1 MIQNSLL
8 DNGNGCEG
16 IRLNDASLNVLST
29 LIAKV
34 WSDTDF
40 KKRLFTS
47 PRIRTWI
54 GQVDVRRKRYI
65 MLTLLSPAKK
75 MNMSPAKTGVTITQ
89 PRLRD
94 DTNELAVVAKTQT
107 AEDLKRLMH
116 ISDNL
121 ASMNYGRFQAFNLDN
136 GSNTAKPAGLA
147 FDGDVYWGLAADS
160 LSEDTLSYA
169 QDHLRILS
177 GLYGV
182 LRPMDAIQPYRLEM
196 GTKMENGRGKSLYDF
211 WGARIA
217 DRLNADLADH
227 ADTTVV
233 NLASNEY
240 FKAVEKK
247 ALGQTVIE
255 ARFLNLKDGEARSL
269 MYYVKHARGT
279 MARWIMENRVDR
291 ADGLKDFNAGGYTL
305 DAIASKGNELVFSRP
320 QPPKKG

>member
-1 MIQNSLL
+1 
-8 DNGNGCEG
+8 
-16 IRLNDASLNVLST
+16 
-29 LIAKV
+29 
-34 WSDTDF
+34 
-40 KKRLFTS
+40 
-47 PRIRTWI
+47 
-54 GQVDVRRKRYI
+54 

-75 MNMSPAKTGVTITQ
+75 MNMARAETAVPVTQ

-94 DTNELAVVAKTQT
+94 DTHELAIVAKTQT

-121 ASMNYGRFQAFNLDN
+121 ATMNFERFQAFNLDN
-136 GSNTAKPAGLA
+136 RSNSAKPAGLA
-147 FDGDVYWGLAADS
+147 FDGDVYWGLEADNF
-160 LSEDTLSYA
+160 SEETLSYA

-196 GTKMENGRGKSLYDF
+196 GTKMSNGRGKSLYDF

-217 DRLNADLADH
+217 DRLNADVADH

-240 FKAVEKK
+240 FKAVDAKV
-247 ALGQTVIE
+247 LGQMVIG
-255 ARFLNLKDGEARSL
+255 AKFLNVKNGEARSL
-269 MYYVKHARGT
+269 MYYAKHARGA

-305 DAIASKGNELVFSRP
+305 DAIASTDNDLVFSRP
-320 QPPKKG
+320 QPPTKG

>member
-1 MIQNSLL
+1 
-8 DNGNGCEG
+8 
-16 IRLNDASLNVLST
+16 
-29 LIAKV
+29 
-34 WSDTDF
+34 
-40 KKRLFTS
+40 
-47 PRIRTWI
+47 
-54 GQVDVRRKRYI
+54 

-75 MNMSPAKTGVTITQ
+75 MNMAPAETGVPITQ
-89 PRLRD
+89 PRLHD
-94 DTNELAVVAKTQT
+94 DTHELAIIAKTQT

-121 ASMNYGRFQAFNLDN
+121 ATMNFERFQAFNLDN
-136 GSNTAKPAGLA
+136 RSNTAKPAGLA
-147 FDGDVYWGLAADS
+147 FDGDVYWGLEADS

-196 GTKMENGRGKSLYDF
+196 GTKMANGRGKSLYDF
-211 WGARIA
+211 WGAGIA
-217 DRLNADLADH
+217 NQLNADLADH

-240 FKAVEKK
+240 FKAVDGK
-247 ALGQTVIE
+247 ALGRTVVG
-255 ARFLNLKDGEARSL
+255 AKFLNVKDGEARSL
-269 MYYVKHARGT
+269 MYYAKHARGT

-305 DAIASKGNELVFSRP
+305 DAIGSTGNELVFSRP

>member
-1 MIQNSLL
+1 
-8 DNGNGCEG
+8 
-16 IRLNDASLNVLST
+16 
-29 LIAKV
+29 
-34 WSDTDF
+34 
-40 KKRLFTS
+40 
-47 PRIRTWI
+47 
-54 GQVDVRRKRYI
+54 

-75 MNMSPAKTGVTITQ
+75 LNMTPAETGVPITK

-94 DTNELAVVAKTQT
+94 DTRELATVAKTQS

-121 ASMNYGRFQAFNLDN
+121 ATMNFERFQAFNLN
-136 GSNTAKPAGLA
+136 NRSNSAKPAGLA
-147 FDGDVYWGLAADS
+147 FDGDVYWGLEADS
-160 LSEDTLSYA
+160 LSEDTLGYA

-196 GTKMENGRGKSLYDF
+196 GTKMANGRGKSLYEF

-217 DRLNADLADH
+217 KRLKLDLSGH

-240 FKAVEKK
+240 FKAVDAK
-247 ALGQTVIE
+247 ALGKTVVG
-255 ARFLNLKDGEARSL
+255 AKFLNVKDGESRSL
-269 MYYVKHARGT
+269 MYYAKHARGA

-291 ADGLKDFNAGGYTL
+291 ADGLKDFNADGYAL
-305 DAIASKGNELVFSRP
+305 DTTASTSEELVFSRS
-320 QPPKKG
+320 QPPLKK